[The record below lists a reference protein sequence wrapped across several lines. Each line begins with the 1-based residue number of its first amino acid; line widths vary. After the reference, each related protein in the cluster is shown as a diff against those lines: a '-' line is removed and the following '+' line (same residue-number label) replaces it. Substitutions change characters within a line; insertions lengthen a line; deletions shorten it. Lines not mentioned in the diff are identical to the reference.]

1 VIKARSLRYRMTVLH
16 AALLAGS
23 LALLCVSVYFGVRHY
38 LDLNVRH
45 FLSGQCHAISQKL
58 LANVG
63 ELGEDDVV
71 GEMNEHYAPEIIEEF
86 VRISRA
92 DGSVLYQSFPP
103 QDRGLYGSAA
113 LHIHGLSTHET
124 FRRVTQAGSDVVINA
139 FPFWTKQG
147 TYYFVEV
154 GAPYRPVAV
163 VLHALFVHLAFG
175 TLVIILA
182 AMVGGFWLTNCA
194 LMPVNSI
201 TARAEQISHVTIN
214 ERLPVIRSGDEIE
227 RLAIALNRMMGRLE
241 NAFRHVDQ
249 FSADVSHELRTP
261 LTILQAELEEMGQL
275 HISVQLREMIGS
287 ALEETGRLA
296 RIIDHL
302 LELSRI
308 DSGVAFKQRVSVDLG
323 ALAVSTADQMQLLA
337 DEKSI
342 SLIYAIA
349 PDVEVEGDPI
359 RLRQVVANLLDNAIR
374 YSPEGGWVKIVVAY
388 ERERAG
394 LRIIDNGIGIPPNA
408 IPHIFDRFY
417 RADWARAR
425 KGGGVGLGL
434 SIVKA
439 ICTAH
444 DAEITVSSIEG
455 EGSCFAVAFGNAPLV
470 SAGARGLSASDGRA
484 QVMTSV
490 VMSPPVDA
498 RADKR

>member
-1 VIKARSLRYRMTVLH
+1 MTVLH

-23 LALLCVSVYFGVRHY
+23 LALLCISVYFGVRHY
-38 LDLNVRH
+38 LDLNLRQ

-58 LANVG
+58 LANVAQSG
-63 ELGEDDVV
+63 EADVV
-71 GEMNEHYAPEIIEEF
+71 GEMEEHYAPEIIEEF

-92 DGSVLYQSFPP
+92 DGSVMYQAFPP
-103 QDRGLYGSAA
+103 QDRALYGSAA
-113 LHIHGLSTHET
+113 FHIAGLLPHER
-124 FRRVTQAGSDVVINA
+124 FRRVTQGTSDVVVNE

-147 TYYFVEV
+147 TYYLVEV
-154 GAPYRPVAV
+154 GAPYRSVTV
-163 VLHALFVHLAFG
+163 VLHALFVHLALG
-175 TLVIILA
+175 TLVIILG
-182 AMVGGFWLTNCA
+182 AMAGGFWLTNRA

-201 TARAEQISHVTIN
+201 TERAEQISYVTIN
-214 ERLPVIRSGDEIE
+214 ERLPVIQSGDEIE
-227 RLAIALNRMMGRLE
+227 RLAIALNRMIGRLE

-261 LTILQAELEEMGQL
+261 LTILQAELEEMAQL
-275 HISVQLREMIGS
+275 HISIQLRDMIGS

-308 DSGVAFKQRVSVDLG
+308 DSGVALKQRVSVELG

-349 PDVEVEGDPI
+349 PHVQVEGDPL
-359 RLRQVVANLLDNAIR
+359 RLRQVIANLLDNAIR
-374 YSPEGGWVKIVVAY
+374 YSPEGGWVKIVVAS
-388 ERERAG
+388 EGEQAG
-394 LRIIDNGIGIPPNA
+394 LRIIDNGIGIPPTA
-408 IPHIFDRFY
+408 IQHIFDRFY

-444 DAEITVSSIEG
+444 DAEITVTSTEG
-455 EGSCFAVAFGNAPLV
+455 EGSCFAVEFGTVPLV
-470 SAGARGLSASDGRA
+470 PAGVWGPSASDGRA
-484 QVMTSV
+484 EVKTSV
-490 VMSPPVDA
+490 VTSPPA
-498 RADKR
+498 NGGCAER